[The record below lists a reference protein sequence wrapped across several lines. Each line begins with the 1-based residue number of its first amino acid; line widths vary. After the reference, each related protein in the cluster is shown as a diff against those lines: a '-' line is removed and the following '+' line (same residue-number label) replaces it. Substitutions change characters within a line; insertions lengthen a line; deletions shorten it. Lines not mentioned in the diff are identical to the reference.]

1 MSVSEFSLDRG
12 LPASPEAERNIL
24 GAILL
29 DNNISDEVI
38 AALRSEHFFLDAHR
52 RIFQRIGDLF
62 ETSRPIDIVTL
73 TEELLKHK
81 ELEACGG
88 AGYLASLTDGV
99 PRRSSLAHYVKI
111 VKDKAMLR
119 SMIHSANG
127 VISQAFEQQVTAEE
141 VLDGAESS
149 IFNIRDEAEGD
160 GEAVHVSTITGQI
173 QTDIAQNRDANKEKS
188 SLELTSGLEV
198 LDRFTKG
205 LFGGELTVIAA
216 ESGSGKTVIAS
227 QTTLANAREGTP
239 VVWFS
244 LEMSAK
250 KLSRRFYPQM
260 SEMITSEMM
269 RDERLINIDEHV
281 LELITLR
288 QELDALPIWIDETS
302 SIPLK
307 KLLARIRMMKRKCLA
322 ETKAQK
328 ILFVIDYLQLVKA
341 NPNRQEAEGIKEIVF
356 ALRDLVKADPAMHIL
371 LISQFSKA
379 DGFTKK
385 RQRSSADLYGS
396 SAIRHAAQN
405 ILLISMEDAEKK
417 ERDEYLDCEIRID
430 KQRDGRK
437 GKVSCLFDRDH
448 LKFFSPQAAL
458 RI

>member
-160 GEAVHVSTITGQI
+160 GEAVHVSSITGGV
-173 QTDIAQNRDANKEKS
+173 R
-188 SLELTSGLEV
+188 L
-198 LDRFTKG
+198 
-205 LFGGELTVIAA
+205 
-216 ESGSGKTVIAS
+216 
-227 QTTLANAREGTP
+227 
-239 VVWFS
+239 
-244 LEMSAK
+244 
-250 KLSRRFYPQM
+250 KLRKAVK
-260 SEMITSEMM
+260 
-269 RDERLINIDEHV
+269 LV
-281 LELITLR
+281 
-288 QELDALPIWIDETS
+288 PIEPRW
-302 SIPLK
+302 K
-307 KLLARIRMMKRKCLA
+307 
-322 ETKAQK
+322 
-328 ILFVIDYLQLVKA
+328 
-341 NPNRQEAEGIKEIVF
+341 
-356 ALRDLVKADPAMHIL
+356 
-371 LISQFSKA
+371 
-379 DGFTKK
+379 
-385 RQRSSADLYGS
+385 
-396 SAIRHAAQN
+396 
-405 ILLISMEDAEKK
+405 
-417 ERDEYLDCEIRID
+417 
-430 KQRDGRK
+430 
-437 GKVSCLFDRDH
+437 
-448 LKFFSPQAAL
+448 
-458 RI
+458 